1 MDYRNTFRRVHPFT
15 RMLLLGLMM
24 FVGLIVVLGI
34 GLIIAIPI
42 LGQDA
47 LTLLGGG
54 DVDPGNIPI
63 LRYFQILSHVGLF
76 IVPSIVFVV
85 VVSPRPAG
93 FLQANRRPGLSPF
106 IIGSLIMFA
115 ALPMVGF
122 LTQINQSLHLPE
134 ALQSIENWMRNT
146 EAAAE
151 EITKRFLQ
159 MHSWQDFAVNLLMI
173 AIIPAIGEEF
183 IFRGIIQKQFTEW
196 TRNRH
201 VAVFITAI
209 LFSAMH
215 LQFFSFLPRVWLG
228 IILGYMLVYSGNI
241 WLPVLAHFVNNAA
254 ALIFYHYYETGQLDI
269 EIDDIGAGPMG
280 TLMAVTS
287 LVVIIA
293 LFVAFR
299 RAVSRR

>member
-1 MDYRNTFRRVHPFT
+1 MNYRNTFRRVHPFT
-15 RMLLLGLMM
+15 RMLLLALMM
-24 FVGLIVVLGI
+24 FVGLIVVLGL
-34 GLIIAIPI
+34 GLIIAIPL
-42 LGQDA
+42 LGQEV

-54 DVDPGNIPI
+54 DVDPDNISI
-63 LRYFQILSHVGLF
+63 MRYFQILSHVGLF

-85 VVSPRPAG
+85 VVS
-93 FLQANRRPGLSPF
+93 RRPIHFLEASRRPRLWPF
-106 IIGSLIMFA
+106 ILVSLIMFA

-122 LTQINQSLHLPE
+122 LTQINQALHLPD

-151 EITKRFLQ
+151 EITRRFLI
-159 MHSWQDFAVNLLMI
+159 MHTWQDFAVNLLMI

-183 IFRGIIQKQFTEW
+183 IFRGIIQKQFAEW

-201 VAVFITAI
+201 VAVLITAI

-241 WLPVLAHFVNNAA
+241 WFPVLAHFVNNAA
-254 ALIFYHYYETGQLDI
+254 ALIFYHYYEMGQLDF

-280 TLMAVTS
+280 ALMAVTS

-293 LFVAFR
+293 LFIAFR